1 MGKIFDFGDISS
13 SKTSIK
19 KSWYEFRDKLKNGE
33 FTYIDTEKAMETT
46 FLKVFHDLFN
56 TNHGI
61 NQIIKRVEE
70 INFPM
75 GRGSKLSETES
86 INYDRFVPKAQFIKS
101 PNRFSPPNVEWLYL
115 ALEDSVEA
123 TDIAKNE
130 IKVSSGDRFGFCCFK
145 FSDNATDKKII
156 DLTIAENYNYEDL
169 NDALENYAQEVL
181 KKEKLKAL
189 FLRKMPKRENIIDK
203 KEFEKV
209 FLEWGVNTY
218 CKLLSEEI
226 FMPIDTDDKDLE
238 YAPFQTLAQY
248 FLSMGFCGIIYKSTV
263 CKGGKNLVLFDKNLA
278 YPTGTIID
286 EIII

>member
-61 NQIIKRVEE
+61 NQIIKKVED
-70 INFPM
+70 IHFPM
-75 GRGSKLSETES
+75 GRGSKLSVTEAA
-86 INYDRFVPKAQFIKS
+86 NYDRFVPKAQYIKS

-115 ALEDSVEA
+115 ALEDSVKA

-130 IKVSSGDRFGFCCFK
+130 IQVSSGDRFGFCHFD
-145 FSDNATDKKII
+145 FADNAANKKIV
-156 DLTIAENYNYEDL
+156 DLTIAENYNYEDF
-169 NDALENYAQEVL
+169 NDALEAYGQKVL
-181 KKEKLKAL
+181 KREIQKALISGKMPKKEK
-189 FLRKMPKRENIIDK
+189 IIDK
-203 KEFEKV
+203 KGFERV
-209 FLEWGVNTY
+209 FLQWGVNTY

-226 FMPIDTDDKDLE
+226 FMPIDTDDKNLE

-263 CKGGKNLVLFDKNLA
+263 CNGGKNLVLFDKNLA
-278 YPTGTIID
+278 HPTGTIID
-286 EIII
+286 EFI